1 MALQTFQENFYLT
14 QNPDVFAAVR
24 DGLMTAEEHYVKYG
38 ELEGRQPNPYFNP
51 AGYMAVNQDVVPA
64 VASGIFS
71 SFLSHFELNGAREG
85 RSPGAD
91 TFNEANYLAANEDVK
106 AAVDAGD
113 LNSGYEHYVLYGAIE
128 GRANGIAENPD
139 PTQGQTFTLTV
150 AQDLFPEQSAAGN
163 AGADVIRGVAGQI
176 EGAQDQTTLNSSDIL
191 DGGASDADKLVVN
204 MTGTQYLGGATV
216 KNIETLQIGTNLTN
230 QEVAFDMNVN
240 QGSYEVTSVN
250 KLVYDQITNTE
261 TLVVQNV
268 VPVAVGDVAP
278 DMVWAN
284 ENGSAAGTIAT
295 TYRQATID
303 GTADNQTVEL
313 INVTAT
319 QHVIDGVLAIGG
331 GMEQLTIISS
341 GEVAQNTLNNSNVEI
356 ASISYGDTGSRN
368 DNGADLLSKESL
380 TSVVLKGATAIGEG
394 ADVIGSDIETIG
406 DVTPEWVA
414 REWTG
419 LTDRWAS
426 VYRAPSVDGGI
437 VASDDGGISNS
448 FGDGTASNL
457 LSVGSRVTKV
467 DASEMTANTFVR
479 FAAKSDESASDKT
492 FIGGTANDY
501 VEFENGNV
509 TATGDTGEDTFA
521 FINGQPNSTFGEN
534 DVLTGGE
541 DSDTILLGMN
551 GFGDYTVAQTEFRN
565 KTAIDVLDLRGNTSN
580 VTLSSEFV
588 SSADEGRI
596 TVHTDRIVRTAL
608 DNNANLATHSDEED
622 NSVHIVDLTFLG
634 AADGITFH
642 GGSGSDR
649 LVLNDATFNVQQVL
663 DGGVFTDYANRTGFQ
678 ANTEDYDTL
687 TVITNGEQVVLDAQ
701 DLSQITNFNGLIL
714 TKNSETASYSITL
727 TRSFLSANTLE
738 LDDATNTNIDD
749 TIFQVGTIAA
759 ANQSILSTGD
769 TVMIDVSDLLSIT
782 NNAKSTP
789 GFIPGFDVKS
799 LTELGVNPIFL
810 GNGGEEVAL
819 STLEGLGLV
828 RYDTAT
834 ARNDVLVSAP
844 NVKDLQ
850 GNTLTAQAANF
861 DTTSGFLL
869 SGGLA
874 TAQDDVLN
882 TTAAFLTGSKISM
895 AGGTD
900 TLNITDDAAGKDA
913 SGLATADAPEI
924 VNLKGGAT
932 GLGFTNANGAGFEV
946 NASVA
951 AVVHLG
957 NLGQI
962 FNGSVQ
968 GDFVTGG
975 TGADSIDAGSG
986 DDAIVDGLGN
996 DTIDAGAGADVVDIT
1011 VGDDIVYM
1019 GSGDGDVLRV
1029 TLSGNDTVYLGAG
1042 ADDGTDNVVILNTN
1056 SKDVAQIDTAVVT
1069 INDFSIASDK
1079 LIMASTEDNAVVAT
1093 SYGTFINNAVD
1104 GELAI
1109 DASILEIS
1117 SAKYQYTGEQPDEG
1131 TLLSFIN
1138 DSMGETAADG
1148 AVITVVVYN
1157 GDGSNGLVNAAIFQ
1171 MQEDGT
1177 VTQEFDNIELVGIV
1191 TNVAA
1196 DSFTAAN
1203 FS

>member
-1 MALQTFQENFYLT
+1 M
-14 QNPDVFAAVR
+14 
-24 DGLMTAEEHYVKYG
+24 
-38 ELEGRQPNPYFNP
+38 
-51 AGYMAVNQDVVPA
+51 
-64 VASGIFS
+64 
-71 SFLSHFELNGAREG
+71 
-85 RSPGAD
+85 
-91 TFNEANYLAANEDVK
+91 
-106 AAVDAGD
+106 
-113 LNSGYEHYVLYGAIE
+113 
-128 GRANGIAENPD
+128 
-139 PTQGQTFTLTV
+139 
-150 AQDLFPEQSAAGN
+150 
-163 AGADVIRGVAGQI
+163 
-176 EGAQDQTTLNSSDIL
+176 
-191 DGGASDADKLVVN
+191 
-204 MTGTQYLGGATV
+204 
-216 KNIETLQIGTNLTN
+216 
-230 QEVAFDMNVN
+230 
-240 QGSYEVTSVN
+240 
-250 KLVYDQITNTE
+250 
-261 TLVVQNV
+261 
-268 VPVAVGDVAP
+268 
-278 DMVWAN
+278 
-284 ENGSAAGTIAT
+284 
-295 TYRQATID
+295 
-303 GTADNQTVEL
+303 
-313 INVTAT
+313 
-319 QHVIDGVLAIGG
+319 
-331 GMEQLTIISS
+331 
-341 GEVAQNTLNNSNVEI
+341 
-356 ASISYGDTGSRN
+356 
-368 DNGADLLSKESL
+368 
-380 TSVVLKGATAIGEG
+380 
-394 ADVIGSDIETIG
+394 
-406 DVTPEWVA
+406 
-414 REWTG
+414 
-419 LTDRWAS
+419 
-426 VYRAPSVDGGI
+426 
-437 VASDDGGISNS
+437 
-448 FGDGTASNL
+448 
-457 LSVGSRVTKV
+457 
-467 DASEMTANTFVR
+467 
-479 FAAKSDESASDKT
+479 
-492 FIGGTANDY
+492 
-501 VEFENGNV
+501 
-509 TATGDTGEDTFA
+509 
-521 FINGQPNSTFGEN
+521 
-534 DVLTGGE
+534 
-541 DSDTILLGMN
+541 
-551 GFGDYTVAQTEFRN
+551 
-565 KTAIDVLDLRGNTSN
+565 
-580 VTLSSEFV
+580 
-588 SSADEGRI
+588 
-596 TVHTDRIVRTAL
+596 
-608 DNNANLATHSDEED
+608 
-622 NSVHIVDLTFLG
+622 
-634 AADGITFH
+634 
-642 GGSGSDR
+642 
-649 LVLNDATFNVQQVL
+649 
-663 DGGVFTDYANRTGFQ
+663 
-678 ANTEDYDTL
+678 
-687 TVITNGEQVVLDAQ
+687 VLDAQ

>member
-356 ASISYGDTGSRN
+356 ASISYGDTGGRN

-394 ADVIGSDIETIG
+394 ADVIASFETTG
-406 DVTPEWVA
+406 RNVTDEWMI

-426 VYRAPSVDGGI
+426 VYRAPSTEGGVI
-437 VASDDGGISNS
+437 SSDDGGIFNS
-448 FGDGTASNL
+448 FGDGAASNL
-457 LSVGSRVTKV
+457 LSVGSRVTTV

-479 FAAKSDESASDKT
+479 FAAKTDESASDKT
-492 FIGGTANDY
+492 FVGGTANDY

-509 TATGDTGEDTFA
+509 TATGNTGDDTFA
-521 FINGQPNSTFGEN
+521 FVNGQPNSTFGEN

-541 DSDTILLGMN
+541 GSDTILLGMN

-565 KTAIDVLDLRGNTSN
+565 KTAIDVLDLRGNSSN

-588 SSADEGRI
+588 SSSDEGRV

-608 DNNANLATHSDEED
+608 DNNTNGATHSPNED

-663 DGGVFTDYANRTGFQ
+663 DGGVFTDYANRTGIE

-749 TIFQVGTIAA
+749 TIFQIGTIAA

-769 TVMIDVSDLLSIT
+769 TVMIDVSDLLNIT
-782 NNAKSTP
+782 NDAKSTA

-810 GNGGEEVAL
+810 GNGGEIV
-819 STLEGLGLV
+819 SQTMLEDLDLIREDAV
-828 RYDTAT
+828 TP
-834 ARNDVLVSAP
+834 RNDVLVSAP

-850 GNTLTAQAANF
+850 GNTLTAQAAGF

-882 TTAAFLTGSKISM
+882 TTAEYWVGSKVNM

-900 TLNITDDAAGKDA
+900 TLNILDDAASVDE
-913 SGLATADAPEI
+913 STVPTADAPEI

-932 GLGFTNANGAGFEV
+932 GLGFTNANGAGFKV

-951 AVVHLG
+951 AVVQLG

-962 FNGSVQ
+962 FDGSVQ

-975 TGADSIDAGSG
+975 TGADLINAGAG
-986 DDAIVDGLGN
+986 DDAIVDGLA
-996 DTIDAGAGADVVDIT
+996 TIRLMLAQALMWLTSLSV
-1011 VGDDIVYM
+1011 M
-1019 GSGDGDVLRV
+1019 
-1029 TLSGNDTVYLGAG
+1029 TLS
-1042 ADDGTDNVVILNTN
+1042 IW
-1056 SKDVAQIDTAVVT
+1056 
-1069 INDFSIASDK
+1069 
-1079 LIMASTEDNAVVAT
+1079 
-1093 SYGTFINNAVD
+1093 
-1104 GELAI
+1104 
-1109 DASILEIS
+1109 
-1117 SAKYQYTGEQPDEG
+1117 
-1131 TLLSFIN
+1131 
-1138 DSMGETAADG
+1138 ETAMAMCC
-1148 AVITVVVYN
+1148 A
-1157 GDGSNGLVNAAIFQ
+1157 
-1171 MQEDGT
+1171 
-1177 VTQEFDNIELVGIV
+1177 
-1191 TNVAA
+1191 
-1196 DSFTAAN
+1196 
-1203 FS
+1203 